1 MIDIKVKRTAP
12 KLVFEKSIFDNTEK
26 YKTAQNIGAYFIGL
40 ILMKMNIGTGIFSDC
55 GTIHADYQKDVNTIF
70 VREIKNKPFI

>member
-1 MIDIKVKRTAP
+1 MIDIKVKRMAP

-26 YKTAQNIGAYFIGL
+26 YKTAQNMGAYFIGL

-70 VREIKNKPFI
+70 VKEIKK

>member
-1 MIDIKVKRTAP
+1 MINIKVKRMAP

-26 YKTAQNIGAYFIGL
+26 YKTAQNMGAYFIGI

-55 GTIHADYQKDVNTIF
+55 GTIHADYQKEVNTIF
-70 VREIKNKPFI
+70 VREIKK

>member
-26 YKTAQNIGAYFIGL
+26 YKTAQNMGAHFIGL

-55 GTIHADYQKDVNTIF
+55 GTIHANYQKDVNTIF
-70 VREIKNKPFI
+70 VKEIKK

>member
-1 MIDIKVKRTAP
+1 MIDIKVKRMAP

-26 YKTAQNIGAYFIGL
+26 YKTAQNMGAYFIGL
-40 ILMKMNIGTGIFSDC
+40 ILMKMNMGTGIFSDC

-70 VREIKNKPFI
+70 VKEIKK

>member
-1 MIDIKVKRTAP
+1 MIDIKVKRMAP

-26 YKTAQNIGAYFIGL
+26 YKTAQNMGAYFIGL

-55 GTIHADYQKDVNTIF
+55 GTIHADYQKDINTIF
-70 VREIKNKPFI
+70 VKEIKK

>member
-26 YKTAQNIGAYFIGL
+26 YKTAQNMGAHFIAP
-40 ILMKMNIGTGIFSDC
+40 KV
-55 GTIHADYQKDVNTIF
+55 H
-70 VREIKNKPFI
+70 

>member
-1 MIDIKVKRTAP
+1 MINIKVKRTAP

-55 GTIHADYQKDVNTIF
+55 GTIHADYQKEVNTIF
-70 VREIKNKPFI
+70 VREIKK

>member
-26 YKTAQNIGAYFIGL
+26 YKTAQNMGTYFIGL

-55 GTIHADYQKDVNTIF
+55 GTIHADYQKEVNTIF
-70 VREIKNKPFI
+70 VREIKK

>member
-26 YKTAQNIGAYFIGL
+26 YKTAQNMGAYFIGL
-40 ILMKMNIGTGIFSDC
+40 ILMKMNIGTGILSDC
-55 GTIHADYQKDVNTIF
+55 GTIHADYQKEVNTIF
-70 VREIKNKPFI
+70 VKEIKK

>member
-12 KLVFEKSIFDNTEK
+12 KLVFEKLIFDNTEK
-26 YKTAQNIGAYFIGL
+26 YKTAQNMGAYFIGL

-55 GTIHADYQKDVNTIF
+55 GTIHADYQKDINTIF
-70 VREIKNKPFI
+70 VKEIKK